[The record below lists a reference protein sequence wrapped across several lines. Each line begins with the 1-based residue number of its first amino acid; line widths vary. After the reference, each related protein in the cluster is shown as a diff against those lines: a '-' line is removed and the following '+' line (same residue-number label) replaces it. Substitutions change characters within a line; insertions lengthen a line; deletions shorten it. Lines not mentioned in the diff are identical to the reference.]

1 MGHIRLGNLPRTRKW
16 QQVIEL
22 IGGGKQTGPVAAA
35 TLDASQKGLENAS
48 KDPAL
53 IHSFWLL
60 TQLPQCAKSSDFPK
74 NLRALGVEV
83 SKAPGLMEI
92 VGAFSDSVDAHIRS
106 VGGRTDLG
114 EMGQMGAAETLVSL
128 VGERSRSLF
137 PTTPADVQ
145 GALGSFATNR
155 QFGVLARQFF
165 ARLTE
170 RYLGYFLSREL
181 PKHVGPD
188 RRFANTDA
196 RSEFGKALSLHCQQA
211 SKIVEKFAEEWYSK
225 KNWQGGISE
234 RQAAKFVGVALR
246 KMRAELK
253 KGAEDDGH

>member
-1 MGHIRLGNLPRTRKW
+1 MGHTRLGNLPRTRKW
-16 QQVIEL
+16 QQVIDL
-22 IGGGKQTGPVAAA
+22 IGGGADTGPIAAA

-48 KDPAL
+48 RDPAL
-53 IHSFWLL
+53 IRSFWLL
-60 TQLPQCAKSSDFPK
+60 TQLPRCATSPEFPQ
-74 NLRALGVEV
+74 NLHTLGVEV
-83 SKAPGLMEI
+83 SASPGLMEI
-92 VGAFSDSVDAHIRS
+92 VGAFSDSVDAHLRR

-145 GALGSFATNR
+145 RALGSFATNR
-155 QFGVLARQFF
+155 QFAVLARQFF

-188 RRFANTDA
+188 RRFENTDA
-196 RSEFGKALSLHCQQA
+196 RSEFGKALSLHCRQA

-225 KNWQGGISE
+225 RNWLGGISE
-234 RQAAKFVGVALR
+234 RQAAWFVGEALG

-253 KGAEDDGH
+253 KGAEGDGH